1 MNEINTLKTKQNK
14 PLISVIVRTLNRP
27 HLLQD
32 ALQSISQQTY
42 SFVEAVVV
50 NDGGESVKN
59 ITEPF
64 EKSISGGLQLIEKE
78 TQEGRSAAA
87 NTGIECAK
95 GEWIAFLDDDDTF
108 EPNGL
113 EQLAQFIKW
122 DKDIIYGQ
130 VNILKISVED
140 QSKKIMSVM
149 KEYAPDAL
157 WLCNQ
162 IAICAYI
169 CKKQKILEIGAF
181 DCEFDYLEDW
191 DFYFRLSRNAR
202 VQYVPQIVSNYRVWG
217 EGFITGNN
225 QSQETIYR
233 KKFFEKHHAKF
244 NSNVLFNISVN
255 STDTLNNK
263 AKELHIYCRNEL
275 DKQQT
280 AFNEEL
286 DKQQTAF
293 NNELNHFQSLVAE
306 GNLQKQR
313 LEEKLN
319 LLQQIESESFLI
331 KNDLKK
337 REDTIKINEQQLHHL
352 QSQVNHLFSQHE
364 HDKKQW
370 VIRFR
375 QILDR
380 LMLNVAFN
388 GIEET
393 INLNSLGLTIPMQVF
408 AAKSSTVYSAIPVFQ
423 DIKFAFPLT
432 KGKTLQWQ
440 LIWQEPVAGHA
451 IALHLG
457 TYCRINHCRLK
468 LTLFPQNNGEE
479 IIESYINGEYVEDN
493 EFMAFPLNK
502 PLFSGRYICELSS
515 PDTNNAEHLLG
526 VWLSTNHRYQG
537 GPVFRNYYY
546 KASERSLLQQELLTL
561 KYQPLISILMPTYNT
576 NENFLRECL
585 DSVVNQ
591 VYQNWEL
598 CIADDASK
606 EPQVKQILEEYKAVF
621 PNKIKLTFC
630 EENRHISI
638 TTNAAL
644 ETAEGEFIA
653 LLDHDD
659 LLTEDALFEV
669 VKLLN
674 QKHEKQID
682 VIYSDEDKWDGISG
696 YFDEP
701 FFKPDWSPE
710 NLKGQMYI
718 GHLGIYRR
726 TLVEEVGGFRIGLEG
741 SQDWDLALRVTE
753 KAQQICHI
761 PKILYHWR
769 KHLNSTA
776 QHANQKNYAVI
787 AGLKA
792 VNDALER
799 EKEGG
804 IAQLNEHNNCVLVNY
819 PITNKLLVSIVI
831 PTRDKAELLRPC
843 LVSLIKQN
851 DYPNF
856 EIIIVDNG
864 SSQSETFALFQ
875 EYQQLLDE
883 KFKVVRDDGTFNFS
897 RLVNNGVKASKGE
910 MILLLNNDTEVI
922 SPSNWL
928 EKMIGYAQRE
938 EIACVGCKLLYDDQT
953 IQHAGVICGLG
964 GIASHSHL
972 NLPVSSPGYYAR
984 LTIVSNYSATTGAC
998 FMIKRNLWEKVKGF
1012 DETLAVAYND
1022 VDFCLRLLS
1031 NGYRHVVLPE
1041 VLFYH
1046 HESKSRG
1053 LDDTP
1058 EKQRR
1063 FSQETHVMKQRWQHI
1078 IDHDPYYNP
1087 HLTRY
1092 GTDFSISPN
1101 SPYFCE
1107 TNEEILP

>member
-1 MNEINTLKTKQNK
+1 MSNFCALFFYENIGKTPLMNEINTLETEETK
-14 PLISVIVRTLNRP
+14 PLISVIVRTQNRP
-27 HLLQD
+27 HLLRD
-32 ALQSISQQTY
+32 ALQSIAQQTY
-42 SFVEAVVV
+42 PFVEAVVV
-50 NDGGESVKN
+50 NDGGETVKH
-59 ITEPF
+59 ITTSF
-64 EKSISGGLQLIEKE
+64 ENVISGGLQLIEKINR
-78 TQEGRSAAA
+78 EGRSEAA
-87 NTGIECAK
+87 NTGIENAK
-95 GEWIAFLDDDDTF
+95 GTWIAFLDDDDTL
-108 EPNGL
+108 ELNGL

-130 VNILKISVED
+130 VNILKISAENHSEHVI
-140 QSKKIMSVM
+140 STM

-169 CKKQKILEIGAF
+169 CKKENALKIGGF
-181 DCEFDYLEDW
+181 DSEFEYLEDW
-191 DFYFRLSRNAR
+191 DFYFRLSNNAR
-202 VQYVPQIVSNYRVWG
+202 IQYVPQIVSNYRVWG

-225 QSQETIYR
+225 HHQETIYR
-233 KKFFEKHHAKF
+233 KKFFEKHYTKF
-244 NSNVLFNISVN
+244 TSNVLLNISIN
-255 STDTLNNK
+255 STETLNNK
-263 AKELHIYCRNEL
+263 AKELHAYCRKEL

-280 AFNEEL
+280 AFNSEL
-286 DKQQTAF
+286 DKQQTVLASVE
-293 NNELNHFQSLVAE
+293 NQ
-306 GNLQKQR
+306 
-313 LEEKLN
+313 
-319 LLQQIESESFLI
+319 
-331 KNDLKK
+331 LKAK
-337 REDTIKINEQQLHHL
+337 ENTIKINEQQLHHL
-352 QSQVNHLFSQHE
+352 QSQVNHLFSQHK
-364 HDKKQW
+364 HDEKQW
-370 VIRFR
+370 TVRFR

-380 LMLNVAFN
+380 LMLNLAFN

-393 INLNSLGLTIPMQVF
+393 INLNALGLTIPMQVF

-423 DIKFAFPLT
+423 EIKFACPISR
-432 KGKTLQWQ
+432 GKILQWQ
-440 LIWQEPVAGHA
+440 LTWQEPVVGHA
-451 IALHLG
+451 VALHLG
-457 TYCRINHCRLK
+457 TYCRVNRCHLK
-468 LTLFPQNNGEE
+468 LTLFPQSYEGE
-479 IIESYINGEYVEDN
+479 IIESIISGEYIEDN
-493 EFMAFPLNK
+493 ELMAFPLNK
-502 PLFSGRYICELSS
+502 PLLSGCYLCELSS
-515 PDTNNAEHLLG
+515 PDTNNAENLLG
-526 VWLSTNHRYQG
+526 VWLTTNHRYQG
-537 GPVFRNYYY
+537 GPAFRNYYY
-546 KASERSLLQQELLTL
+546 QPPERSLLEQELVDLT
-561 KYQPLISILMPTYNT
+561 YQPLISVLIPTYNT
-576 NENFLRECL
+576 NEKFLRECL
-585 DSVVNQ
+585 ESVIHQ
-591 VYQNWEL
+591 IYQNWEL

-606 EPQVKQILEEYKAVF
+606 EPQVRKILEEYQSCF

-630 EENRHISI
+630 EENRHISA

-644 ETAEGEFIA
+644 KTAEGEFIA

-674 QKHEKQID
+674 KKLEKPVD
-682 VIYSDEDKWDGISG
+682 VIYSDEDKWDDIVG

-726 TLVEEVGGFRIGLEG
+726 SLVEEVGGFRLGLEG

-753 KAQQICHI
+753 KAQTICHI
-761 PKILYHWR
+761 SKVLYHWR
-769 KHLNSTA
+769 KHSNSTA
-776 QHANQKNYAVI
+776 QHANQKNYAVT

-792 VNDALER
+792 VSDALER
-799 EKEGG
+799 EKKGG
-804 IAQLNEHNNCVLVNY
+804 IAQLNEHNNCILVRY
-819 PITNKLLVSIVI
+819 PITNKPLVSIII
-831 PTRDKAELLRPC
+831 PTRDKAELLKPC
-843 LVSLIKQN
+843 LVSLLKQN

-864 SSQSETFALFQ
+864 SSQPETFALFQ
-875 EYQQLLDE
+875 EYQQLLNE
-883 KFKVVRDDGTFNFS
+883 KFKVVRDGGGFNFS
-897 RLVNNGVKASKGE
+897 RLVNNGVKASEGE

-928 EKMIGYAQRE
+928 EEMIGYARHP
-938 EIACVGCKLLYDDQT
+938 EIACVGCKLLYDDRT
-953 IQHAGVICGLG
+953 IQHAGVVCGLG

-998 FMIKRNLWEKVKGF
+998 FMIKRDLWEKVEGF

-1031 NGYRHVVLPE
+1031 KGYRHVVLPE

-1063 FSQETHVMKQRWQHI
+1063 FSQETNIMKQRWQHI

-1087 HLTRY
+1087 HLTLY
-1092 GTDFSISPN
+1092 GTDFSISPK
-1101 SPYFCE
+1101 SPYFCG
-1107 TNEEILP
+1107 TDEEILP